1 VTGTESLI
9 TSGKT
14 KAARRVLLPSP
25 RVRDAL
31 ENRWKLDGEPGEG
44 WVCAAETK
52 DEHINQDSVK
62 LQHKK
67 ALKLEKLRQ
76 FEVYSIRHTF
86 LTGLGESG
94 CDAWAASRESPDTR
108 TSASLSV
115 MFIRPRTPCRMHFPR
130 EWAQFWAQY
139 RKYDFRKIWRVVAKH
154 RYPRAL
160 DGERGRNRTYNLLIK
175 SQLLCQLSYA
185 PGPGTERE
193 SRGKVQPFDYSI
205 GRRPCLTLPTRQTRA
220 AHLRTS

>member
-1 VTGTESLI
+1 VTGTESLT

-76 FEVYSIRHTF
+76 FEVDSIRHTF

-94 CDAWAASRESPDTR
+94 CDAWA
-108 TSASLSV
+108 
-115 MFIRPRTPCRMHFPR
+115 
-130 EWAQFWAQY
+130 
-139 RKYDFRKIWRVVAKH
+139 
-154 RYPRAL
+154 PRANRQTL
-160 DGERGRNRTYNLLIK
+160 EHQHLSALCSSVRGRRVECTSRVSGHNSGHSIENMISVKSGELL
-175 SQLLCQLSYA
+175 LNTA
-185 PGPGTERE
+185 TRER
-193 SRGKVQPFDYSI
+193 
-205 GRRPCLTLPTRQTRA
+205 
-220 AHLRTS
+220 